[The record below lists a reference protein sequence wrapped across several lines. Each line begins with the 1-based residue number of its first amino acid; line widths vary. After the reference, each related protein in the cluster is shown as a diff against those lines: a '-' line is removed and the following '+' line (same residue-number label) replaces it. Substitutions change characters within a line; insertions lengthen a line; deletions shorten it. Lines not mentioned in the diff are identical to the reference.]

1 MVDETPGNR
10 FGSIRRFEAAVIRRA
25 SVVGWIILVA
35 LIATA
40 VNRELILDARF
51 LGSAAGMALATAIG
65 TLTPWRKILDD
76 RIGQWLIWAWAAATV
91 ALLGA
96 FSLFPQLE
104 QAVLPLFAGVVLM
117 TGLVLDPLKQTTMT
131 LFVVLVMIA
140 TAGDRAPVDF
150 AISVFTVLVV
160 AVGAGYAHSEY
171 RRTIAAGSE
180 TMVELEEQR
189 RSFERLFEVSATVAR
204 ADSLEEVLPELVG
217 TICRY
222 LGGDVGLVFLYRPES
237 HTLQVL
243 SPIWVNTHPLDVGD
257 ISVPISGS
265 GVISQ
270 IFRSGK
276 AIRADAIASN
286 PDAFSVLG
294 ELGIGEALLAPLK
307 VEGINVGVIAVGD
320 PISGHFEPDQA
331 QELADI
337 GAGAALV
344 LSQIGRYQAAA
355 EMSRRLE
362 EVARMK
368 TDFVSVVSH
377 ELRTPLTSIIGS
389 LDTVAR
395 PELAPES
402 AVARELLGSA
412 RRQAGRLQRL
422 IEDLLMVS
430 RLERD
435 AVPLQI
441 EPVAIAD
448 LVDDVRRLV
457 PGVEPL
463 GVEIGGFDLA
473 VKADH
478 DHLGRVLINLLDN
491 ASKYADGSPVEIV
504 AGAVQG
510 GTHVAISVID
520 HGPGIP
526 SHMRESVFDR
536 FTQLEHAATR
546 TRGGTGL
553 GLSIVKGLIEAMG
566 GSVELSETDGGGS
579 TFTVVLPMAPLP
591 VGRHEMKAL

>member
-1 MVDETPGNR
+1 MDDEAPVNR

-25 SVVGWIILVA
+25 ALVGWIVLIVIVA
-35 LIATA
+35 VA
-40 VNRELILDARF
+40 VNTGLIVDSRF
-51 LGSAAGMALATAIG
+51 LGSAGGMALATAIG
-65 TLTPWRKILDD
+65 TFTPWQKVLDD

-96 FSLFPQLE
+96 FSLFTELE
-104 QAVLPLFAGVVLM
+104 GAVLPLFAGVVLM
-117 TGLVLDPLKQTTMT
+117 TGLVLDPLKQATIT
-131 LFVVLVMIA
+131 LFAVLVMIA
-140 TAGDRAPVDF
+140 AAGDRGQVGF
-150 AISVFTVLVV
+150 AISVLTVLVV
-160 AVGAGYAHSEY
+160 AVGAAYAHSEY
-171 RRTIAAGSE
+171 RRTIAAGSA
-180 TMVELEEQR
+180 TLVELEEQR
-189 RSFERLFEVSATVAR
+189 RSFERLFQVSATVAR
-204 ADSLEEVLPELVG
+204 AESLEEVLPELVG

-237 HTLQVL
+237 HTLHVL
-243 SPIWVNTHPLDVGD
+243 SPIWVNTHPLEVGD
-257 ISVPISGS
+257 ISVPVSGS

-270 IFRSGK
+270 IFRSGR

-320 PISGHFEPDQA
+320 PIGGHFHPDQA

-355 EMSRRLE
+355 EMSRRLQ

-402 AVARELLGSA
+402 KVARELLGSA

-430 RLERD
+430 RLERE
-435 AVPLQI
+435 AVPLNI
-441 EPVAIAD
+441 GPVAIAE
-448 LVDDVRRLV
+448 VIDDVRRLV

-463 GVEIGGFDLA
+463 TVEIGSIDLA
-473 VKADH
+473 VNADH
-478 DHLGRVLINLLDN
+478 DHLGRILINLLDN
-491 ASKYADGSPVEIV
+491 AAKYAQDHPVEV
-504 AGAVQG
+504 TAAPVHAG
-510 GTHVAISVID
+510 TTVAISVID

-526 SHMRESVFDR
+526 PEMRESVFDR

-546 TRGGTGL
+546 TRGGSGL
-553 GLSIVKGLIEAMG
+553 GLSIVKGLCEAMG
-566 GSVELSETDGGGS
+566 GTVELSETDGGGA
-579 TFTVVLPMAPLP
+579 TFTVLLPAAPLP
-591 VGRHEMKAL
+591 VGRHEAKAL